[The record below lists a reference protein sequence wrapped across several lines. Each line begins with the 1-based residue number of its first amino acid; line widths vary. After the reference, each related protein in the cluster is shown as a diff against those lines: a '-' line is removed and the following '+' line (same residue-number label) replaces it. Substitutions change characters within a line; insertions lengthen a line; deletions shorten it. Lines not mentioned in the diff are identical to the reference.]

1 MQRLHLTFLAST
13 LLLGLAACGS
23 DGKSTPDSSGGGGDD
38 APPPAD
44 ARIDAPPAPPMITVT
59 GTALSRGTSGSTPV
73 ADALIQIFRDT
84 NESTPLAMT
93 TTNAQGVFTLT
104 VATGGVAVEGFLK
117 ATKATFKDTYLYP
130 PGPIAADTTAPV
142 NMIATSLWDTLST
155 LAMGNQMDGNG
166 LIALIVVDGSAATS
180 MPVAGATVSSNPAA
194 TAVRYSGAL
203 GLPSPQP
210 TATATD
216 GLAYLFNVRPN
227 VPVTVSATKAGS
239 TFKSHGLK
247 AWPDNLTTTLITP

>member
-1 MQRLHLTFLAST
+1 MQRLQLASLAST
-13 LLLGLAACGS
+13 LLLGLVACGG
-23 DGKSTPDSSGGGGDD
+23 DGKATPDSSGGGDD
-38 APPPAD
+38 ASPPAD

-59 GTALSRGTSGSTPV
+59 GTAFSRGTGPSTPV
-73 ADALIQIFRDT
+73 ADAVIQLFRDT
-84 NESTPLAMT
+84 DESTPIGMT
-93 TTNAQGVFTLT
+93 TTNAQGAFSIT
-104 VATGGVAVEGFLK
+104 VSTGGVAVEGFLK

-142 NMIATSLWDTLST
+142 NMIAANLWDTLSNV
-155 LAMGNQMDGNG
+155 AQGDQMNGNG
-166 LIALIVVDGSAATS
+166 LIALVVVDGSAATS
-180 MPVAGATVSSNPAA
+180 MAVAGATVSSNPAA

-210 TATATD
+210 TATAAD

-227 VPVTVSATKAGS
+227 VPITVSATKPGS
-239 TFKSHGLK
+239 TFKTHGLK